1 MIINNHFDKKYI
13 ELTEDKIIFY
23 RFFGKRTLELKKIRA
38 AYMDDNYII
47 RILYGKTV
55 RQYEIANI
63 KEGDKN
69 LLRELIETLNKD
81 EKLVFSSGQYYQTW
95 GWVLYAMIPISNLID
110 DGFKSD
116 YIFYT
121 GMLIFSITMIII
133 AKYYKIFI
141 YDYINNSITLERN
154 SKKVKEY
161 FANEDNYK
169 FEYNTSGD
177 RYVFKANKSKA
188 VMIPTNIIYPAY
200 YRQELSKLYN
210 ISNNIEKKIE
220 DDFTIEKNIN
230 ESSAIMVYGKRKW
243 ITNNTKSV
251 DDEDIN

>member
-23 RFFGKRTLELKKIRA
+23 RFLGKRTLELKKIRA

-47 RILYGKTV
+47 IILYGKTV
-55 RQYEIANI
+55 RQYEVANI
-63 KEGDKN
+63 KERDKN

-95 GWVLYAMIPISNLID
+95 GWVLYAMVPISNLID
-110 DGFKSD
+110 GGSKGD
-116 YIFYT
+116 YMFYT
-121 GMLIFSITMIII
+121 CILIFAVTMIII
-133 AKYYKIFI
+133 AKYHKIFI
-141 YDYINNSITLERN
+141 YDSINNSIILERN

-161 FANEDNYK
+161 FPNESKYK

-200 YRQELSKLYN
+200 YRQKLRKLCN
-210 ISNNIEKKIE
+210 ISNDMEAKI
-220 DDFTIEKNIN
+220 
-230 ESSAIMVYGKRKW
+230 
-243 ITNNTKSV
+243 
-251 DDEDIN
+251 

>member
-47 RILYGKTV
+47 RILYGKMV

-81 EKLVFSSGQYYQTW
+81 EKLVFSSQYYPRW
-95 GWVLYAMIPISNLID
+95 IWVAYMIFGISNLID
-110 DGFKSD
+110 GGSIHD
-116 YIFYT
+116 YV
-121 GMLIFSITMIII
+121 FSTFFIISSVTMIII
-133 AKYYKIFI
+133 GKYQKIFI
-141 YDYINNSITLERN
+141 YDCINNSIILERN

-161 FANEDNYK
+161 FPNESKYK

-200 YRQELSKLYN
+200 YRQKLSKLYN
-210 ISNNIEKKIE
+210 ISNNVEAK
-220 DDFTIEKNIN
+220 TQ
-230 ESSAIMVYGKRKW
+230 
-243 ITNNTKSV
+243 KS
-251 DDEDIN
+251 